1 MKKLRHIRDLVFKNK
16 YRYLAGVLCLLLVDV
31 LQLVLPWLL
40 GRLTDYLKAGSLTTE
55 AILTYSLV
63 IVLMAAGIASFR
75 FLWRY
80 LILGVSKRIEADLR
94 ERFYLHLQ
102 KLGVSWYSTHKTG
115 DLMAHATNDI
125 GNITTAAGMGI
136 IISVD
141 SVLIPIVALI
151 MMVSS
156 GGLKLT
162 LASFAPLLLL
172 LAFLGFFMSQ
182 MQSRITK
189 MQESFSDMTETAREN
204 FSGIRVVKSFVQEVR
219 EISKFEG
226 ANSHNRQ
233 MNLRFVRLMS
243 MMFPTI
249 MTISS
254 LAFAIGLWFGGALVI
269 NGQMTLGGF
278 VAFNSYL
285 GMLVWPISAIG
296 WVMNMFQRGSVSLQR
311 INAIM
316 DEKPEIEDSADTSSI
331 SSIEGVI
338 EFRNLTF
345 TYPGSDRP
353 VLKNISL
360 KLERGKTLAIVGR
373 TGSGKST
380 LISLLPRLY
389 NVPEGTLAIDGVD
402 INSIP
407 LSMLRGSIACV
418 PQETFLFSST
428 IRNNIDFFSSNSDEA
443 IIDAAKTAMIYDN
456 IMDFPDGF
464 ETLVG
469 ERGVTL
475 SGGQKQRVAIA
486 RAVHRAPSILILD
499 DCLSAV
505 DTRTEEA
512 LLKGLKQLMKQRT
525 SIIVSHRISTIKD
538 ADEIIVLRDGEIIE
552 CGTHDSLLEQQGD
565 YYSLYRKQ
573 LLTEQIEEVE

>member
-1 MKKLRHIRDLVFKNK
+1 MKKLRHIRDLVLNNK
-16 YRYLAGVLCLLLVDV
+16 YRYLTGVLFLLVVDV
-31 LQLVLPWLL
+31 LQLILPWLL
-40 GRLTDYLKAGSLTTE
+40 GRLTDYLKAGSLTSG

-63 IVLMAAGIASFR
+63 IVAMAAGIATFR

-102 KLGVSWYSTHKTG
+102 KLGATWYSTHKTG
-115 DLMAHATNDI
+115 DLMAHSTNDI

-141 SVLIPIVALI
+141 SILIPVVALV
-151 MMVSS
+151 MMISS

-162 LASFAPLLLL
+162 LASFSPLLLI
-172 LAFLGFFMSQ
+172 LAFFGVFMSQ
-182 MQSRITK
+182 MESRITK
-189 MQESFSDMTETAREN
+189 MQESFSNMTETAREN
-204 FSGIRVVKSFVQEVR
+204 FSGIRVVKSFVQEIR
-219 EISKFEG
+219 EISKFKE
-226 ANSHNRQ
+226 ANNHNRQ
-233 MNLRFVRLMS
+233 MNLRYVMIMS
-243 MMFPTI
+243 LMFPII

-254 LAFAIGLWFGGALVI
+254 LAFAVGLWFGGALVI
-269 NGQMTLGGF
+269 KGQMTLGGF

-285 GMLVWPISAIG
+285 GMLIWPISAIG

-316 DEKPEIEDSADTSSI
+316 DEKPEIEDSADMSSI
-331 SSIEGVI
+331 STIEGAI
-338 EFRNLTF
+338 EFRDLTF
-345 TYPGSDRP
+345 AYPGSDKP
-353 VLKNISL
+353 VLKNINL
-360 KLERGKTLAIVGR
+360 KLEKGKTLAIVGR

-389 NVPEGTLAIDGVD
+389 NVPEGTLTIDGLD
-402 INSIP
+402 INKIP
-407 LSMLRGSIACV
+407 LSLLRSSINCV

-428 IRNNIDFFSSNSDEA
+428 IKNNIGFFSSSSDEA

-456 IMDFPDGF
+456 VMDFPDGF

-475 SGGQKQRVAIA
+475 SGGQKQRIAIA
-486 RAVHRAPSILILD
+486 RAIHSAPSILILD

-538 ADEIIVLRDGEIIE
+538 ADEIIVLSGGEIIE
-552 CGTHDSLLEQQGD
+552 RGSHESLLEQQGD
-565 YYSLYRKQ
+565 YYNLYKKQ
-573 LLTEQIEEVE
+573 LLKEQIEEVE